1 MSEGP
6 TFTIFV
12 FIGHSS
18 EIVLRDTV
26 EDIVVSQ
33 PIPAVLRVIFATAA
47 VVLAGLLLME
57 LGPALWPISIV
68 TPFFAVIVFG
78 GLAVLGSLL
87 LVCVIGASETW
98 RIRAGQV
105 EIEQRLLATGQT
117 FIVEPERNDCSIVQA
132 TWTDSEPTY
141 HIRVSARPPELAAHD
156 GFIAGLGR
164 SLLMQGRVKQGDC
177 LQSPGFSSQRAAE
190 DALSILCDR
199 PRSPDDG

>member
-1 MSEGP
+1 MSEEP
-6 TFTIFV
+6 VFTILV
-12 FIGHSS
+12 SIGHSS
-18 EIVLRDTV
+18 ETCLRDTV

-33 PIPAVLRVIFATAA
+33 SIPAVLRVIFATAA
-47 VVLAGLLLME
+47 VGLAGLLLME

-87 LVCVIGASETW
+87 LVSVIGASEIW

-105 EIEQRLLATGQT
+105 EIEQRLLGAAQT
-117 FIVEPERNDCSIVQA
+117 FIVEPERNECAIVQA

-141 HIRVSARPPELAAHD
+141 HIRVRARPPDLAAHD
-156 GFIAGLGR
+156 GFMAGLGR
-164 SLLMQGRVKQGDC
+164 SLLMRGRARQGDC

-199 PRSPDDG
+199 